1 MTTTMPL
8 ERRQLKF
15 TSADEAIA
23 DLERLRVGHE
33 RTTGNWTLA
42 QACWH
47 LNVTTQFVMRPGP
60 YPADTPEQKFWHWF
74 AIGVL
79 LFCWIAE
86 ATLCADR
93 GF

>member
-1 MTTTMPL
+1 MSAVPEDFMHPPP
-8 ERRQLKF
+8 EPGDPR
-15 TSADEAIA
+15 TS
-23 DLERLRVGHE
+23 
-33 RTTGNWTLA
+33 RTEPA
-42 QACWH
+42 
-47 LNVTTQFVMRPGP
+47 
-60 YPADTPEQKFWHWF
+60 ADTPEQKFWHWF